1 MRMLRHTIT
10 GMLYTYHEGM
20 AEAENIEVVQVDNL
34 PKAEVTGPVEQPAG
48 QEQPVL
54 TGEGSMSLF
63 DESQVGLEWQG
74 QEHEQEQEG
83 APKSLDEMTRDEL
96 IAMATAEEKLRGDNR
111 NLSRL
116 KKADLI
122 AYIKGEGA

>member
-1 MRMLRHTIT
+1 MRMLKHTIT
-10 GMLYTYHEGM
+10 GRLYVYHEGL
-20 AEAENIEVVQVDNL
+20 AEAENIEVVQVDQL
-34 PKAEVTGPVEQPAG
+34 PEAEAQTPVEPPMA
-48 QEQPVL
+48 PTPPML

-63 DESQVGLEWQG
+63 DESPVGLEWDG
-74 QEHEQEQEG
+74 QDQEPPVM
-83 APKSLDEMTRDEL
+83 PKSLDEMTRDEL
-96 IAMATAEEKLRGDNR
+96 IAMANAEEKLRGDNR